1 MSTPIVMPQLG
12 NEITEAEIT
21 QWLIAEGA
29 SIKEGDLVVMI
40 TTTKMSIEIE
50 APVSGT
56 LVKILVSEGDL
67 ADVGARL
74 GEIETG

>member
-1 MSTPIVMPQLG
+1 MPQLG

-21 QWLIAEGA
+21 EWLITEGA

>member
-56 LVKILVSEGDL
+56 LVKILVPEGDL